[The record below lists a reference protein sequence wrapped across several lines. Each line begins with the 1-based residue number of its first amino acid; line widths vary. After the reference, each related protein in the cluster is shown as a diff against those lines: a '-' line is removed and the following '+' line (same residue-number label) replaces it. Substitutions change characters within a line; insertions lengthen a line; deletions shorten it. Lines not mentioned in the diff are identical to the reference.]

1 MSKDAERVDLLGTAQ
16 VLHEHLT
23 GELCRRVFEQVRERE
38 RSRLWPLDLLARF
51 WTAVTLRAPPS
62 LTHALALATGRRDAD
77 YPAVEGSD
85 QGFFERCKT
94 LSWQFFSSLFEAF
107 GAAVA
112 KAEPEHFAGGFAT
125 LRARFGKIFILDG
138 STLDQVARR
147 LKILWSDRRVPLPG
161 SIVALYDLGRG
172 CPAKLRF
179 DRIPQGKELPG
190 ARELLAGLA
199 KGALCLGDALYG
211 VPKFFATL
219 AQQGL
224 YGLTRRNRVA
234 GLCKVRRLS
243 KKRAG
248 GAWIEDWIVTVG
260 SSPRTPTQTLRLIL
274 RRKGSRTLE
283 LLTNVLDPAHLS
295 ARDAVDLYQARWS
308 VERMFYDL
316 KEVLN
321 LHRFY
326 AANVNAVAMQVYAA
340 AITYTALRTAQG
352 RIARAA
358 QIEPEE
364 LSVEKLF
371 PKVAAASA
379 SLTTTELMFDAVC
392 LLNSGLQIQKPD
404 WRSMPFASVALDAVR
419 VQSRK
424 GKRRRKRRCPAA
436 ERYRRLPLPP
446 PRPTA

>member
-1 MSKDAERVDLLGTAQ
+1 MSKVAQGQVDLLGTAQ
-16 VLHEHLT
+16 LLHEHLT
-23 GELCRRVFEQVRERE
+23 GELCRRVFEQVRVRE

-62 LTHALALATGRRDAD
+62 LTHALALATGRKDAD
-77 YPAVEGSD
+77 YPAVEGGD

-107 GAAVA
+107 GTSVA
-112 KAEPEHFAGGFAT
+112 RGEPESFAGRFSA

-147 LKILWSDRRVPLPG
+147 LKILWNDRRVPLPG

-179 DRIPQGKELPG
+179 DRIPQGKEMPG
-190 ARELLAGLA
+190 ARELLAGLD

-211 VPKFFATL
+211 VPKFFAAL
-219 AQQGL
+219 EEKGL
-224 YGLTRRNRVA
+224 HGLTRRNRVA
-234 GLCKVRRLS
+234 GLIKQRRLS

-248 GAWIEDWIVTVG
+248 DAWIEDWIVTLG
-260 SSPRTPTQTLRLIL
+260 SSRSTPKTLRLIL

-283 LLTNVLDPAHLS
+283 LLTSVLEPADLS
-295 ARDAVDLYQARWS
+295 APEAVDLYQARWT

-340 AITYTALRTAQG
+340 AIVYTAMRTAQG
-352 RIARAA
+352 RIAREAR
-358 QIEPEE
+358 IEPEE

-392 LLNSGLQIQKPD
+392 LLNPALQIQKPD
-404 WRSMPFASVALDAVR
+404 WHTLPFASVSLDAVR
-419 VQSRK
+419 VEPRK
-424 GKRRRKRRCPAA
+424 GRRRRKRRCPAA
-436 ERYRRLPLPP
+436 ERYRSLPRPP
-446 PRPTA
+446 PRPPA